1 MKNSITI
8 NDKLILKNE
17 EKLHSHSWFS
27 IYVINNIRDKNIPMI
42 VENFFCHTCGRTYIF
57 YSIKNRF
64 FYIIYTNNKSNCMQL
79 ARIPS
84 YVVYLKFS

>member
-27 IYVINNIRDKNIPMI
+27 IYVINNIRDKNIPTFTKC
-42 VENFFCHTCGRTYIF
+42 FFRDFWGD
-57 YSIKNRF
+57 K
-64 FYIIYTNNKSNCMQL
+64 K
-79 ARIPS
+79 
-84 YVVYLKFS
+84 

>member
-27 IYVINNIRDKNIPMI
+27 IYVINNIWDKNIPMI
-42 VENFFCHTCGRTYIF
+42 VENLFVTHVVER
-57 YSIKNRF
+57 
-64 FYIIYTNNKSNCMQL
+64 IYFIQL
-79 ARIPS
+79 KKKDFLYNI
-84 YVVYLKFS
+84 YK